1 MVARAQDELSGDL
14 EKAVR
19 LWMGEAAVGYMSTDS
34 LAECGDDV
42 EAAQGVVQQ
51 ALELVSDIDAQ
62 NIKEACAGPSSSRYS
77 AGTQKGTQRVLS
89 GTMISEVVFEGPSQ
103 PQN

>member
-77 AGTQKGTQRVLS
+77 AGTQRVLS
-89 GTMISEVVFEGPSQ
+89 GTRTKISEVVFEGPSQ
-103 PQN
+103 PHN